1 MTAIPLHAPHLR
13 FRRLPRRRSAI
24 AGALAL
30 LRRWQRRMRE
40 RAELARL
47 DERTLRDIGVTR
59 AEALALIDKPFWK
72 E

>member
-1 MTAIPLHAPHLR
+1 MSAIPFQAPQVR
-13 FRRLPRRRSAI
+13 FRRLPQRRSAI
-24 AGALAL
+24 AHALAA
-30 LRRWQRRMRE
+30 LRRWRRRIEE

-59 AEALALIDKPFWK
+59 AEVIAVIDKPFWK